1 MPAGA
6 GFAPLGF
13 GLLATKRPLRLPD
26 GLSANGFADRL
37 LRALRSRDEIARHR
51 GTAAP
56 NMLAFAAPLR
66 AVPDTMYWKAPQS
79 ASGFPCM
86 LPSVLDVTFAEG
98 QRHIIVLIDLSHLRS
113 TLDAEVFSALETAAS
128 TRLLPAAPHDA
139 SAFGGWLLGLLR
151 QVRTRP
157 EILRH
162 PEAVRSIETD
172 LIYRPA
178 TAVYPHTRGLVRIRQ
193 PRRATGLDRALEYL
207 RTQHPGDVGVMQLS
221 KAAALSQRSLERA
234 FQDRFDMTARDFL
247 CLRRHHAV
255 RRVLMAARKGET
267 SVAAVAYEHGFYE
280 LGRFAG
286 NYFRMFGERPS
297 ETLAR
302 EFPGLPRGIRPE
314 IE

>member
-1 MPAGA
+1 
-6 GFAPLGF
+6 
-13 GLLATKRPLRLPD
+13 
-26 GLSANGFADRL
+26 
-37 LRALRSRDEIARHR
+37 
-51 GTAAP
+51 
-56 NMLAFAAPLR
+56 
-66 AVPDTMYWKAPQS
+66 MYWKAPQS